1 MQGGFGIRV
10 FQPEFFEPFVG
21 NDVHGG
27 SDLRG
32 ILANCEVFDKGLLF
46 HLRQQSH
53 QLLIATR
60 RGTPFHLQRLSPL
73 PDETVVEG
81 FDADVE
87 GGEGRGDGNWETRR
101 LRDWGETAGDV
112 E

>member
-1 MQGGFGIRV
+1 MGAR
-10 FQPEFFEPFVG
+10 PRPSPPFSAPPAAHHQKR
-21 NDVHGG
+21 D
-27 SDLRG
+27 SP
-32 ILANCEVFDKGLLF
+32 F

-81 FDADVE
+81 FDADI
-87 GGEGRGDGNWETRR
+87 
-101 LRDWGETAGDV
+101 
-112 E
+112 